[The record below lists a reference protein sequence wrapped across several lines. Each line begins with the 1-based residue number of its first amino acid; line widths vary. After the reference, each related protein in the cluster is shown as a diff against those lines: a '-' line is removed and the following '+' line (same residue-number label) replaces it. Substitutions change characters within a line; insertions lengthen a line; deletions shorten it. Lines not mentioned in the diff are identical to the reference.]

1 MYLLEADNPVPQ
13 LLSTTRESHSSARGI
28 IIAMLQFFRLIALVS
43 LIASCEV
50 TSEDITVTPFGCH
63 RNVDALCSIPVDGG
77 QQTLTWAERLH
88 EGTRDYQCTGGR
100 KPECC
105 QQGQFKEISSRPNKS
120 MQVKLQDTSDCHHG
134 GQ

>member
-77 QQTLTWAERLH
+77 QQTRECIIFFLPLCLQTGII
-88 EGTRDYQCTGGR
+88 EG
-100 KPECC
+100 
-105 QQGQFKEISSRPNKS
+105 S
-120 MQVKLQDTSDCHHG
+120 
-134 GQ
+134 

>member
-1 MYLLEADNPVPQ
+1 MYLLEANNPVPQ

-63 RNVDALCSIPVDGG
+63 RNVDALVPSPWMVANKRSRGPKDCMRGPG
-77 QQTLTWAERLH
+77 LPMYW
-88 EGTRDYQCTGGR
+88 GR